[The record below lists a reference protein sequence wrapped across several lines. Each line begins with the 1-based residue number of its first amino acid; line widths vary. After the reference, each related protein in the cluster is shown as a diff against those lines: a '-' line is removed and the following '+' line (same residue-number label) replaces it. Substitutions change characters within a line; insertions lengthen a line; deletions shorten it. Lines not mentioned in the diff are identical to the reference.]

1 MAPSVLYPGRP
12 SVRRLSEEM
21 MKHFAYSVALA
32 GLVALAAPLSA
43 QGRERG
49 KEVPPGHRPPPGMC
63 RIWLDDVP
71 AGQQPAPTDCATAV
85 RNRPSNGRVL
95 FGDDYAKPGNVKQF
109 RDDDRRDDRDD
120 RDRDDRD
127 RDDDRF
133 DRQRRY
139 PATMPEM
146 IGAIMIERGRR
157 SDDVTRWLGDAA
169 YQVRYVDRDRD
180 GLPERASWLDENRR
194 TVQVWIDSNRD
205 GRADSVE
212 VYENGRKTRTIT
224 PQ

>member
-1 MAPSVLYPGRP
+1 MAPSVLYRERP

-21 MKHFAYSVALA
+21 MKRFAYSVALA

-49 KEVPPGHRPPPGMC
+49 NDVPPGHRPPPGMC
-63 RIWLDDVP
+63 RIWLDGVP

-109 RDDDRRDDRDD
+109 RDDDRRDNRD
-120 RDRDDRD
+120 DRDDRD
-127 RDDDRF
+127 RDDDRL

-169 YQVRYVDRDRD
+169 YQVRYVDRDRN
-180 GLPERASWLDENRR
+180 GLPERVSWLDEDRR
-194 TVQVWIDSNRD
+194 TVQVWIDADGD